1 MGNSVLW
8 ILVVFLGGGFVLAAA
23 IAWSMNKNRKSSKAE
38 VARTEAATRARYDG
52 DTVDRHGH

>member
-23 IAWSMNKNRKSSKAE
+23 IAWSKAHNKTSKAE
-38 VARTEAATRARYDG
+38 LERTEAATRARYDG
-52 DTVDRHGH
+52 DPVDRHGH